1 MFVLMTIL
9 QIDRARGLRLL
20 DIELDILFAAKGTR
34 RGHPVEARLL
44 LSFLLPLIFQAHTTL
59 FNLLDLL
66 LDETDGGLADN
77 GVWPLELSKL
87 ILVVIVF

>member
-1 MFVLMTIL
+1 MVVLITIL

-20 DIELDILFAAKGTR
+20 DIELDILFAAKGTWR
-34 RGHPVEARLL
+34 RHPVEARL
-44 LSFLLPLIFQAHTTL
+44 LSFLLPLIFQAHSTL

-66 LDETDGGLADN
+66 LDEANCGLANN
-77 GVWPLELSKL
+77 GIWPFELSKL

>member
-1 MFVLMTIL
+1 MTIL

-20 DIELDILFAAKGTR
+20 DIEFDILFAAKGTW
-34 RGHPVEARLL
+34 RGHTVEARLL
-44 LSFLLPLIFQAHTTL
+44 LSFLLPLIFQAHSTL

-66 LDETDGGLADN
+66 LDEANGGLAYN
-77 GVWPLELSKL
+77 GVWPLKLSKL